1 MMQGVRMKIFDTR
14 FGGRGLNWATPT
26 KTNRIVNMYKSMW
39 IGNPHD
45 NSRQLC
51 DDIIPQRDSAPT
63 KCSTKK
69 KLCMHGGRIYLRWDW
84 MLGLTRLEILQP
96 SRLLT
101 DRMKNETEEIWR
113 EEMATPTQ
121 SYPKTHLKNPFPAPN
136 KNYFGA
142 DQISEAKNQ
151 PHPVSKPKSPT

>member
-1 MMQGVRMKIFDTR
+1 
-14 FGGRGLNWATPT
+14 
-26 KTNRIVNMYKSMW
+26 
-39 IGNPHD
+39 
-45 NSRQLC
+45 
-51 DDIIPQRDSAPT
+51 
-63 KCSTKK
+63 
-69 KLCMHGGRIYLRWDW
+69 

-151 PHPVSKPKSPT
+151 PHPVSKPKSPTYLEIGNGGDCDEQSEEIRGETLAIMCGRATLRHRVLNFVLPNSKFQHNLF